1 MIILHQQPKAATAGI
16 FTQPSPVY
24 RSSAISLLRLLI
36 ILYLYF
42 VRVFVVCV
50 TNGSLNGLRGIFG
63 KVDTV
68 IVVVFAVLA
77 FVGAGGDERA
87 LFSLNQPHTVQVD
100 TVQTQRKGQAVVCDL
115 PHVTHNGLQTV
126 QRRQCDAGAVSGFL
140 RGGCVILFC
149 ECHNN
154 SPLLSVSLCFMWNN
168 LLCGVGCNGA
178 QQVNNGILLLFDSLQ
193 MGNCVGL
200 VCLDLCHFIHKI
212 LEKIRQLFE
221 NLLQL
226 VIDVLHMFTPLEH
239 PANKELQPGRGRTFR
254 IKRGRRFR
262 EDIRNVMIVCLQ
274 VNIQV
279 CKRPL
284 PKCVRV
290 IRGGERES
298 LPCCFNQRGAGQ
310 GLLCCQILHR
320 VRQLPGRVEHQS
332 NNVPRDIFPD
342 FNLRDTCHVK
352 SPRPCLPD
360 SADSACPQCPRS
372 ERPRRISCAQNRTA

>member
-1 MIILHQQPKAATAGI
+1 MYKKYLFSSSIYFSVPNVLPTCLLPMIILHQQPKAATDGM

-50 TNGSLNGLRGIFG
+50 TDGNFDGLRGIFG

-77 FVGAGGDERA
+77 LVGAGGDERA
-87 LFSLNQPHTVQVD
+87 LFALNQPHTVQVNA
-100 TVQTQRKGQAVVCDL
+100 VQTQRKGQTVVCDL
-115 PHVTHNGLQTV
+115 PHAAHDGMQIVKHFQG
-126 QRRQCDAGAVSGFL
+126 DAGGISGFL
-140 RGGCVILFC
+140 RGGCIVLFC
-149 ECHNN
+149 ECHNNN
-154 SPLLSVSLCFMWNN
+154 SPLLSVSLCSMWNS
-168 LLCGVGCNGA
+168 LLCGVCCNGA
-178 QQVNNGILLLFDSLQ
+178 QQINNGVLLLFDGLQ

-200 VCLDLCHFIHKI
+200 VCLNLCHFIHKI

-226 VIDVLHMFTPLEH
+226 VIDVLHMFTPSEH
-239 PANKELQPGRGRTFR
+239 PADKELQPGRSCTFR
-254 IKRGRRFR
+254 IKRGRGFR
-262 EDIRNVMIVCLQ
+262 EDIRNVVIVCLQ
-274 VNIQV
+274 INIQV
-279 CKRPL
+279 YKRPL

-320 VRQLPGRVEHQS
+320 VRQLPGRVEHQPD
-332 NNVPRDIFPD
+332 NVPCNIFPKL
-342 FNLRDTCHVK
+342 NL
-352 SPRPCLPD
+352 
-360 SADSACPQCPRS
+360 
-372 ERPRRISCAQNRTA
+372 